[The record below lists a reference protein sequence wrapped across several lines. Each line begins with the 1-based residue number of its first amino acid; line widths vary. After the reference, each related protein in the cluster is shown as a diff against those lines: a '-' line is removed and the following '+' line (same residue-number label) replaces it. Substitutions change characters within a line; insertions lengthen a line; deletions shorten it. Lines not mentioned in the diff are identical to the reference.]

1 MIYVQILLV
10 SLGCL
15 FFIVGTLG
23 LLRFDDAYSRIHAI
37 TKADNLGL
45 GLLVLGILPSALS
58 VPQGLKLIL
67 IWVLVLAASATASY
81 LIAHYIKSHHLSEL
95 PHGEHPD
102 AIADPQSD
110 SPKPTEKRG
119 PQ

>member
-81 LIAHYIKSHHLSEL
+81 LIAHYIKQHQLSKL
-95 PHGEHPD
+95 PHGARPD
-102 AIADPQSD
+102 TTADGQDAEPD
-110 SPKPTEKRG
+110 PTNERG